1 MIFAQILA
9 GGKGTRMGNVDRP
22 KQFLDLAG
30 RPMIVHTIEKFI
42 LNDRFEVI
50 LVSCP
55 KDWMQYTMDILK
67 KYISDERVQVIAG
80 GSDRNETIMNGI
92 GFLESKYELTDED
105 VIVTHDAVRPFITH
119 RIIEDNIEAV
129 LKSGAVDTVI
139 EAHDTIVQGKDG
151 YISNI
156 PVRDEMYQGQTPQSF
171 KIKTLKSHYEA
182 LSDDEKAI
190 LSDACKICL
199 LAGEKIK
206 LVRGESFNMKVT
218 TTFDLK
224 IANTIVEERIDN
236 A

>member
-42 LNDRFEVI
+42 LNDRFERI

-55 KDWMQYTMDILK
+55 KDWMQYTIDILK
-67 KYISDERVQVIAG
+67 KYITDERVQVIAG

-92 GFLESKYELTDED
+92 GFLESNFDLTEAD

-119 RIIEDNIEAV
+119 RIIEENIEAV
-129 LKSGAVDTVI
+129 LISGAVDTVI
-139 EAHDTIVQGKDG
+139 PAHDTIVQGKEG
-151 YISNI
+151 YISEI
-156 PVRDEMYQGQTPQSF
+156 PIRDEMYQGQTPQSF
-171 KIKTLKSHYEA
+171 KIKTLKKHYNA
-182 LSDDEKAI
+182 LSDEEKAV
-190 LSDACKICL
+190 LTDACKICL

-206 LVRGESFNMKVT
+206 LVRGELFNMKVT

-224 IANTIVEERIDN
+224 IANTIVGERMDN